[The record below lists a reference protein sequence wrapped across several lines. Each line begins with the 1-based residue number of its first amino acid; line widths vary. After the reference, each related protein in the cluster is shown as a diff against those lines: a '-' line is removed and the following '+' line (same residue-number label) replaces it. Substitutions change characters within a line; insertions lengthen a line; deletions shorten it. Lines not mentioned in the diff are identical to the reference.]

1 MRCDK
6 NAASD
11 YDILLHYIIHANE
24 RRNDQS
30 INTNNYTVGNY
41 YIYCCSIS
49 ISIFIC
55 FIILFIDIHLFT
67 LTFKW
72 NTRSTQRRKL
82 HHIYIYI
89 FFVVISLEIHNIMYD
104 VVYFNFYSIPF
115 HCLFVFSLQF
125 IFTLL
130 YFFF

>member
-1 MRCDK
+1 MIFCCTISFTPTK
-6 NAASD
+6 
-11 YDILLHYIIHANE
+11 E
-24 RRNDQS
+24 GTNDQS
-30 INTNNYTVGNY
+30 INQSINNYYTVGNY
-41 YIYCCSIS
+41 YIYCCS

-72 NTRSTQRRKL
+72 NTRTAHKDVNYIIC
-82 HHIYIYI
+82 IYIYI

-115 HCLFVFSLQF
+115 HCFSFSLKF

-130 YFFF
+130 FFLNFLW